1 MGKTILQR
9 LEIPNIH
16 TKLIKDYYLIIYD
29 LSYCKLVGIPFDIYI
44 TKIVKEY
51 NYYKLYIDEKSINL
65 VEQID
70 TYFNELIDNYTAI
83 IKNDNHNNK
92 YIKFNNNSS
101 NIIGKK
107 LSQIKHNKLAIN
119 IIKIKKTTLYCCP
132 IVYLL

>member
-9 LEIPNIH
+9 LEIANIH
-16 TKLIKDYYLIIYD
+16 TKLIKGYYLIIYD

-65 VEQID
+65 IEQID
-70 TYFNELIDNYTAI
+70 TYFNKLIDNYTAI
-83 IKNDNHNNK
+83 IKKNNYKKK

-101 NIIGKK
+101 DIIG
-107 LSQIKHNKLAIN
+107 NKFH
-119 IIKIKKTTLYCCP
+119 K
-132 IVYLL
+132 